1 MSDRA
6 RPLLAGL
13 AGAAATIALV
23 TVASRLVGFGRWLAQ
38 ASAVGPTAL
47 GDSYNAANTLPNVLF
62 EVAAG
67 GALAGVVVPL
77 LTGPLARGL
86 RADVDR
92 IASALLGWTLVV
104 LVPLAG
110 LVAVFAR
117 PLVVLFLRDGTEAEL
132 DVAASFLAVF
142 APQIP
147 LYGLG
152 VVLTG
157 VLQAHHRFLWPALA
171 PLLSSLVVVAVYLT
185 FGALTEVGA
194 DPSGLPAAAL
204 AWLAWGTTAGVAA
217 MSLPLLWPVH
227 RTGLRLRPTL
237 RFPEGV
243 AARARPLALAGL
255 GALLAQQAS
264 VLVTLALATDHGPD
278 GTYPVFLYSQA
289 VYLLPYA
296 VLAVPLAT
304 ATFPR
309 LAERASQG
317 DSEGFARLT
326 STTTRAV
333 LLVSAAGAAALMA
346 GAPAVERAFGAF
358 ADGDFSG
365 MATALTWM
373 APGLLGFALVFHLAR
388 ALYALDRGRAAVTA
402 TVAGWLMVIVTAL
415 VAVPVLTGGEDDRVA
430 TLQGLAVAS
439 SLGMT
444 VAGVLLVRAIVRAAG
459 PAAGAGLGR
468 TALVLFVA
476 GAAGATAG
484 RWAGDAVL
492 GPVGDGLGGV
502 VVAGTVGG
510 LTAGALVA
518 VLAWLADRST
528 VRTLVVRRSG
538 AEPMSTVA
546 TTGEAHEDDHG

>member
-38 ASAVGPTAL
+38 AGAVGPTAL
-47 GDSYNAANTLPNVLF
+47 GDAYNAANTLPNVLF

-77 LTGPLARGL
+77 LTGPLARDL
-86 RADVDR
+86 RTDVDR
-92 IASALLGWTLVV
+92 IASALLGWMLVV

-110 LVAVFAR
+110 LVALFAR
-117 PLVVLFLRDGTEAEL
+117 PLVVLFFRDGTEAQL

-152 VVLTG
+152 VILTG

-171 PLLSSLVVVAVYLT
+171 PLLSSVVVVGVYLT
-185 FGALTEVGA
+185 FGALTEVGV
-194 DPSGLPAAAL
+194 DPSVVPGPAL
-204 AWLAWGTTAGVAA
+204 AWLSWGTTAGVAA

-227 RTGLRLRPTL
+227 RTGVRLRPAL

-243 AARARPLALAGL
+243 AARARPLALAGI

-309 LAERASQG
+309 LAERAAHG
-317 DSEGFARLT
+317 DTAGFARLT
-326 STTTRAV
+326 STTTRVV
-333 LLVSAAGAAALMA
+333 LMVSAAGAAGLAA
-346 GAPAVERAFGAF
+346 AAPAVERAFDAF

-365 MATALTWM
+365 MAAALTWM
-373 APGLLGFALVFHLAR
+373 APGLLGFALVFHLSR

-402 TVAGWLMVIVTAL
+402 TVAGWLTVIVVAL
-415 VAVPVLTGGEDDRVA
+415 VAVPVLTGGQDDRVA
-430 TLQGLAVAS
+430 TLQGLAVAGS
-439 SLGMT
+439 VGMT
-444 VAGVLLVRAIVRAAG
+444 VAGLGLVRAVVRAAG
-459 PAAGAGLGR
+459 PAAGSGLAR
-468 TALVLFVA
+468 TTLVLVIA
-476 GAAGATAG
+476 GTASGGVG
-484 RWAGDAVL
+484 RLAGDAVL
-492 GPVGDGLGGV
+492 RAGAEGLGAAV
-502 VVAGTVGG
+502 LAGSAAG
-510 LTAGALVA
+510 LTAVALVGA
-518 VLAWLADRST
+518 AAWLADRST
-528 VRTLVVRRSG
+528 VRTLVVRRPST
-538 AEPMSTVA
+538 PVDTVA
-546 TTGEAHEDDHG
+546 ATGGAQEVDDD